1 MGVEQLNGSSPFGN
15 SMPELLRE
23 WDDLIE
29 KEDRGSLTVADR
41 ARLNLME
48 DLVREEKARLAL
60 DRIWG
65 SSAMKG

>member
-1 MGVEQLNGSSPFGN
+1 MNAPRPSGK
-15 SMPELLRE
+15 SMPDLMRE

-48 DLVREEKARLAL
+48 DLVREEKARLAR